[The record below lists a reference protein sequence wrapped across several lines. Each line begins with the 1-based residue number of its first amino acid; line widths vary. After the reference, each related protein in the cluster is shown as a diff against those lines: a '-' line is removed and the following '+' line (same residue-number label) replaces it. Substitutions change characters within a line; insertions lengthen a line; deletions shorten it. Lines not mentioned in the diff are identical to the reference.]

1 MQIGFSSEVHYM
13 AKSSREQIEADEIKI
28 LQELRKNSRLSYN
41 DLAEK
46 CGFSRQ
52 KVWRIV
58 NDLEK
63 NKTIWGY
70 STVIDDEKLGVKQ
83 FFILIKRKG
92 GYLSDV
98 QLDIAANGDTNNQ
111 LAKFGLIAEAS
122 SYTNGIYDWIVIVSA
137 KDIREVKQFIER
149 LRVEYHD
156 VISDIQILETL
167 FPLEKEGIY
176 NPQRGKIKEYF

>member
-1 MQIGFSSEVHYM
+1 M

-70 STVIDDEKLGVKQ
+70 STVIDDNKFGIKQ
-83 FFILIKRKG
+83 FFLFIKRKG
-92 GYLSDV
+92 GKTEDKHV
-98 QLDIAANGDTNNQ
+98 DIAVNRSLRDHLEKLGMTV
-111 LAKFGLIAEAS
+111 EAS
-122 SYTNGIYDWIVIVSA
+122 YYSHGAYDWITIISGEN
-137 KDIREVKQFIER
+137 IREVKKF
-149 LRVEYHD
+149 VEH
-156 VISDIQILETL
+156 ILEHYQSIIADVQVTEIL
-167 FPLEKEGIY
+167 FSLQKEGIE
-176 NPQRGKIKEYF
+176 NPNKEKLREFF